1 MDQRV
6 EPLRLTGSYAVGPG
20 FVRLAGRTRDHVG
33 QPAYTS
39 NSDTWP
45 AGQPVFAVNVSRR

>member
-1 MDQRV
+1 VDQRV
-6 EPLRLTGSYAVGPG
+6 EPLRLTGSFAVGPG
-20 FVRLAGRTRDHVG
+20 FVRFAGRTRDRAG